1 MNVGKRIR
9 ELREEKNYTIN
20 KLAKIAKISQSY
32 LRDVELENKNPT
44 VSFISQICDA
54 LNISLQDFFNDNF
67 DVKND
72 PLINGIYKLTSEQR
86 NALTIFLQTLS
97 H

>member
-9 ELREEKNYTIN
+9 ELREEKNYSIN

-44 VSFISQICDA
+44 VSFISQICAA

-72 PLINGIYKLTSEQR
+72 PLLKGIYKLTSEQR
-86 NALTIFLQTLS
+86 NALILFLQTL
-97 H
+97 